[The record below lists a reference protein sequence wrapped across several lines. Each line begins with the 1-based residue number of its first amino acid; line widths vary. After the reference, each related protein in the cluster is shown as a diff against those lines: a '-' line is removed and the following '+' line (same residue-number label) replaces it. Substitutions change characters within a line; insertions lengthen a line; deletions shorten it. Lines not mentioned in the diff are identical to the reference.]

1 MWGQEAGGRVKH
13 PFEPVMLTL
22 ALLVIPVVLLE
33 EARAP
38 APWSIIAAAG
48 NWVIWAGFAAELGL
62 VLTVARNKRAAL
74 RAHLLDVAIVV
85 LTIPFAPALLAS
97 LRLARLLR
105 LLRLLRLA
113 ALGSRAIAAERVL
126 TTRRGFRYVALLT
139 LLLVVL
145 AGVAASIADA
155 EDISSPW
162 TGVWWAIPTVTT
174 VGYGDVVPH
183 TAIGRTI
190 AAALMLVGIGFVSI
204 LTAVIASSF
213 VAHDANQQ
221 TDSEQILAELQAIS
235 RRLDQLEAT
244 QRPDPDGPGAAA
256 RGTAR
261 SR

>member
-1 MWGQEAGGRVKH
+1 MWGQEANGRVRH
-13 PFEPVMLTL
+13 PFEPAMLAL

-38 APWSIIAAAG
+38 APWSAIATAG
-48 NWVIWAGFAAELGL
+48 NWVIWAGFAAELAL
-62 VLTVARNKRAAL
+62 ILAVARNKPAAL

-105 LLRLLRLA
+105 PLRLLRLA
-113 ALGSRAIAAERVL
+113 TLGSRAIAAERIL

-139 LLLVVL
+139 VLLVVL
-145 AGVAASIADA
+145 AGVAASVADA

-162 TGVWWAIPTVTT
+162 TGVWWAITTVTT
-174 VGYGDVVPH
+174 VGYGDIVPH
-183 TAIGRTI
+183 TAIGRI
-190 AAALMLVGIGFVSI
+190 LAAVLMLVGIGFVSM

-213 VAHDANQQ
+213 VAHDSGQQ
-221 TDSEQILAELQAIS
+221 SDSEQILAELQKIN

-244 QRPDPDGPGAAA
+244 QRPVRVGPGAAT

-261 SR
+261 PR